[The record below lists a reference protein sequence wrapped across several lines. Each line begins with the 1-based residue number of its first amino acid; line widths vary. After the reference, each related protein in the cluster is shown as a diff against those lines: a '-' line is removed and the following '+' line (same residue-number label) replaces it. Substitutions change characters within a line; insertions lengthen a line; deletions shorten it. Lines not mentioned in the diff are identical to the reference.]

1 MQGQL
6 QGCALLS
13 GKIRSLAMN
22 YKEGRND
29 RVNEN
34 SMINPFRLSS
44 PWDERWS
51 IISLAYMLAETQTNM
66 PRWAQAHGPERAM
79 TAFTQRTGT
88 AQGMEQESFLSTFT
102 TFWGRIIALWEAFG
116 RNLTCCWTPS
126 LCKYLGKK
134 AFPFGYLGGVW
145 GSGWA
150 ERRDDPTI
158 NSEKHPN

>member
-44 PWDERWS
+44 PWDEIWS
-51 IISLAYMLAETQTNM
+51 IISLAYMLAESQTNM
-66 PRWAQAHGPERAM
+66 PRCSQAHSPECAM
-79 TAFTQRTGT
+79 TASTQRTVT
-88 AQGMEQESFLSTFT
+88 AQGMGQESFLSRSAQP
-102 TFWGRIIALWEAFG
+102 WGRVTAHSDAFG
-116 RNLTCCWTPS
+116 RNLLCCPMPS
-126 LCKYLGKK
+126 LCKYFGKNT
-134 AFPFGYLGGVW
+134 FPFEYLEGLWGVRV
-145 GSGWA
+145 GREMIGL
-150 ERRDDPTI
+150 
-158 NSEKHPN
+158 